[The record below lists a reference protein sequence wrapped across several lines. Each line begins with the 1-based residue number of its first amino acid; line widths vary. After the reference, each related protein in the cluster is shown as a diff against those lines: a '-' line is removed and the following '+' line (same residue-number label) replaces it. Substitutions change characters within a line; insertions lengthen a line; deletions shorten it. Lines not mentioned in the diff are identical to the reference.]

1 MKKIHIAGLILIA
14 ISIGFIISLTGDY
27 SQYESFKKA
36 ATNQGTTYTVIGNV
50 NKEKEMIYDPV
61 KDPNL
66 FAFYLKDQEGTECK
80 VIFNGTKPQDF
91 ERSESIVLTGSMKGE
106 AFYADK
112 ILMKCPSKY
121 KNNELVTSEY
131 KAKN

>member
-1 MKKIHIAGLILIA
+1 MKKIHIAGLVLIA

-27 SQYESFKKA
+27 SQYQTFKKA
-36 ATNQGTTYTVIGNV
+36 ATENGKTFTVIGNV
-50 NKEKEMIYDPV
+50 NKDKELIYDPI

-66 FAFYLKDQEGTECK
+66 FSFYLKDSEGTDCK
-80 VIFNGTKPQDF
+80 VVFTGTKPQDF
-91 ERSESIVLTGSMKGE
+91 ERSESIVLTGKMVGNE
-106 AFYADK
+106 FHADK

-131 KAKN
+131 KSKS